1 MACRLRSLLVFLGFA
16 FALSG
21 CHVAGT
27 RGGEDA
33 SAPGSGGSSTGAGAG
48 GSGGAVVLDAGGS
61 GSGGAP
67 VPPACNPTCSD
78 FPPDAIV
85 VGVGAAIP
93 GMFGPAGTGMA
104 GAGPCVLDP
113 QDGTLFPS
121 NWLRPRIRFQ
131 PGLGQTAFE
140 IRVHSDQQKNDLV
153 VYTDQTSWAMPKDVW
168 GKLVTHQGGDPVTVT
183 VRSLAMA
190 AGGATTVAVSA
201 PVAFRIAPVTVGG
214 SIVYWTTS
222 GVPSLKGFH
231 VGDEAVTP
239 VMTPNMVGPTVQCIG
254 CHVSTPDGQFIGM
267 AANLAIMNADP
278 AALAIR
284 SGTTM
289 MEPPFLTA
297 AARQLIGR
305 PYQPLSA
312 FSAAHWKDHD
322 HVALSMLQNMNI
334 IWTDL
339 EAASMDQDVGWGIIA
354 RNGDT
359 GTPVC
364 PAWSHDGQSIVYTS
378 ATGITDTGVRIQT
391 GVGTLYTVPYNDR
404 KGGDAKPLPGGG
416 VPGFHAY
423 YPAFSP
429 DDQLIAFTRAPS
441 TGTNYDVPEAE
452 IFVMPRDGTPMPTRL
467 LANDPPQCANRVSPG
482 VTNSWPK
489 WAPTVGTANGT
500 VYRWLTFS
508 SRRNAG
514 GLPQIFVTAI
524 TVDAAGAVKT
534 YPALHLW
541 NQPETESNHTPA
553 WDDFKI
559 VVQ

>member
-1 MACRLRSLLVFLGFA
+1 MTRRFRSLLVSLGLA
-16 FALSG
+16 VAVAG

-27 RGGEDA
+27 RAGDNDA
-33 SAPGSGGSSTGAGAG
+33 GASGSGGASSGSGGASSGSGGADVDAG
-48 GSGGAVVLDAGGS
+48 GSGGA
-61 GSGGAP
+61 P
-67 VPPACNPTCSD
+67 MPPACNPTCSD
-78 FPPDAIV
+78 FPPDPIV
-85 VGVGAAIP
+85 VGVGAGVP
-93 GMFGPAGTGMA
+93 GMFGAAGTGMA

-113 QDGTLFPS
+113 QDGTLFPV

-131 PGLGQTAFE
+131 PVIGQTPFE
-140 IRVHSDQQKNDLV
+140 IRLHSDHQKNDLV
-153 VYTDQTSWAMPKDVW
+153 VYTDQTSWTMPRDLW
-168 GKLVTHQGGDPVTVT
+168 NLLVNHQGGDPVTVT

-190 AGGATTVAVSA
+190 AGGATTVAVST
-201 PVAFRIAPVTVGG
+201 PVAFRIAPVSVGG

-231 VGDEAVTP
+231 VGDEAVSP

-267 AANLAIMNADP
+267 AANPTIMNADP

-284 SGTTM
+284 SGRNM

-297 AARQLIGR
+297 VARQLLNR

-339 EAASMDQDVGWGIIA
+339 EAAAMDQGVGWGIIA

-359 GTPVC
+359 GTPAC
-364 PAWSHDGQSIVYTS
+364 PTWSHDGQSIVYTS
-378 ATGITDTGVRIQT
+378 ATGIVDTGVRFQT
-391 GVGTLYTVPYNDR
+391 GVGTLFTVPYNDR
-404 KGGDAKPLPGGG
+404 KGGDATPLPGGS

-441 TGTNYDVPEAE
+441 TGTNYDVPDAE
-452 IFVMPRDGTPMPTRL
+452 IFIMPRAGTPTPTRL
-467 LANDPPQCANRVSPG
+467 LANDPPRCANRPSPG

-508 SRRNAG
+508 SRRNPS

-524 TVDAAGAVKT
+524 TVDANGAVQT

-553 WDDFKI
+553 WDDFQII
-559 VVQ
+559 VQ